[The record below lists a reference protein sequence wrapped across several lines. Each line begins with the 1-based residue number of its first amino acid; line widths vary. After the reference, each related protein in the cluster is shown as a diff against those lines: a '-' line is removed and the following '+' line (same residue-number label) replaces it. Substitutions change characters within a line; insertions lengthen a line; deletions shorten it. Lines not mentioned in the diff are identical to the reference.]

1 MKKEINFL
9 FNKNFTYK
17 DVYEIFLN
25 YELKNVFLFSKLIL
39 KEIRTRIYR
48 EMKCCIKYIFTPNIK
63 SRLDFIKKNLYTR
76 SNLDT
81 NIRRLYDTE
90 NMFKLNAE
98 SYQDHKIYRFINKQK
113 DFEKNINSFENK
125 KKKKHNLY
133 NDTIETLSPGSK
145 KVNMNKNRLYKSK
158 IGNFLDVFKDKNLL
172 SEFRSKLFSRKSL
185 VLTKRI
191 RKEAK
196 MGIPNLFFIKTEGI
210 LYKIFRKKKNQNLY
224 SITIIYYNKI
234 RVFSKIIMLL
244 LKYIMKQIGSGL

>member
-125 KKKKHNLY
+125 KKKN
-133 NDTIETLSPGSK
+133 TI
-145 KVNMNKNRLYKSK
+145 
-158 IGNFLDVFKDKNLL
+158 F
-172 SEFRSKLFSRKSL
+172 
-185 VLTKRI
+185 
-191 RKEAK
+191 
-196 MGIPNLFFIKTEGI
+196 
-210 LYKIFRKKKNQNLY
+210 
-224 SITIIYYNKI
+224 ITI
-234 RVFSKIIMLL
+234 L
-244 LKYIMKQIGSGL
+244 LKLYHPALKK